1 MSHRLSASEI
11 AQAALA
17 AVIGTGA
24 LHWVFGLGVWG
35 SFGAFGVL
43 FMVILLDRANDL
55 EGRPCA
61 MTAAVMTSKPVQSRR
76 GIDCW
81 YVGTVY
87 RSLRHVGGRAVRAEG
102 HDDPN
107 APTRGCWSF
116 QPFHGGEPIIVLG
129 RDLKRVRNGK
139 ALG

>member
-1 MSHRLSASEI
+1 LTD
-11 AQAALA
+11 
-17 AVIGTGA
+17 VT
-24 LHWVFGLGVWG
+24 
-35 SFGAFGVL
+35 
-43 FMVILLDRANDL
+43 
-55 EGRPCA
+55 
-61 MTAAVMTSKPVQSRR
+61 
-76 GIDCW
+76 
-81 YVGTVY
+81 
-87 RSLRHVGGRAVRAEG
+87 AEG

>member
-1 MSHRLSASEI
+1 MPS
-11 AQAALA
+11 
-17 AVIGTGA
+17 
-24 LHWVFGLGVWG
+24 
-35 SFGAFGVL
+35 
-43 FMVILLDRANDL
+43 
-55 EGRPCA
+55 GRPQNY
-61 MTAAVMTSKPVQSRR
+61 TTLTDVT
-76 GIDCW
+76 
-81 YVGTVY
+81 
-87 RSLRHVGGRAVRAEG
+87 AEG